1 MPGRSRLLPHGID
14 RRILRSRG
22 GAPAHDDAG
31 DFRLLVE
38 SDIGGRP
45 IATFKLT
52 TPIEVRSR
60 DGGTR
65 FVDVVEIP
73 SPKDGSPYG
82 AGLEHVEFV
91 VGDGSHES
99 PANGDAHRTTLTAWM
114 EMHPSV
120 PWNAKEM
127 WKLMQLM

>member
-1 MPGRSRLLPHGID
+1 
-14 RRILRSRG
+14 
-22 GAPAHDDAG
+22 
-31 DFRLLVE
+31 VE

-91 VGDGSHES
+91 VGDCGGTETAPPRNSRGSVYRQFS
-99 PANGDAHRTTLTAWM
+99 PPLKRQLKRFTA
-114 EMHPSV
+114 PIISSLV
-120 PWNAKEM
+120 ATSPVLLQAR
-127 WKLMQLM
+127 